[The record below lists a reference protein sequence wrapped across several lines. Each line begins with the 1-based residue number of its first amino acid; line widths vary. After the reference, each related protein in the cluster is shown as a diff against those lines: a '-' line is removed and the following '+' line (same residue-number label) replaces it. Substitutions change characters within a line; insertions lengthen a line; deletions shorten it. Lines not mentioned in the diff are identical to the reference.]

1 MGKDQVSAQSCGEN
15 SDCCPCLWTWS
26 NICDSVQFIL
36 QVGRFPEVSII
47 QSSSGIYHG
56 DL

>member
-1 MGKDQVSAQSCGEN
+1 MDKNQVSAQSCGEN
-15 SDCCPCLWTWS
+15 DCYSSLWTWS
-26 NICDSVQFIL
+26 NSCDSVQFIL
-36 QVGRFPEVSII
+36 QAGRFPEVSII